1 MDTINTSTQSRELR
15 MRLNVST
22 RVPTEV
28 TAFYSDHLINGFE
41 IKVEVGDDF

>member
-1 MDTINTSTQSRELR
+1 MGAIYSSTPYGVLR

-28 TAFYSDHLINGFE
+28 TTYWSDLRINGF
-41 IKVEVGDDF
+41 

>member
-1 MDTINTSTQSRELR
+1 

-28 TAFYSDHLINGFE
+28 TTFCSTVESTVF
-41 IKVEVGDDF
+41 KVEILVKDDG